1 MQWQLNES
9 NEKKQKQLVYI
20 SELETTLVDTDRVL
34 KKLSDDFLEKEQE
47 FKSREG
53 RQRALT
59 TNFLRQNKTIKFHLV
74 TVSVDRQQVG
84 TLYVVK
90 CCFSLVCS
98 KFLSIQ
104 FYVELSYVQE

>member
-1 MQWQLNES
+1 M
-9 NEKKQKQLVYI
+9 
-20 SELETTLVDTDRVL
+20 DTDRVL

-74 TVSVDRQQVG
+74 TVSVDRQQRQNS
-84 TLYVVK
+84 L
-90 CCFSLVCS
+90 CCEVLLFIGLFKISVNTILR
-98 KFLSIQ
+98 
-104 FYVELSYVQE
+104 